1 MGEGAQRISWWGL
14 QVSGR
19 ESESSVNECLF
30 ESERQLSKLG
40 GLESETECVG
50 EYEYSSGRIEDVVS
64 LLYLSSVRFVA
75 GGGLQGRYSTQYG
88 KEGCSTRVSSRLLPV
103 LPLPLFSSPLLLF
116 PVHLGRRQLRP
127 QSRASRPGR
136 CAAAGSDAQRV
147 RAAPGPPCGTMKLR
161 SKAAALL
168 LLALA
173 VLLLALLSLRARQD
187 LEPPGFPARP
197 EAAPQGRHAP
207 APTLPPEPRAFPG
220 AAGPRFPRRRPPR
233 LRPGAGR
240 PRAASRGKLAR

>member
-19 ESESSVNECLF
+19 ESESSVSECLF
-30 ESERQLSKLG
+30 ESERQLRKLG

-103 LPLPLFSSPLLLF
+103 LPCLSSP
-116 PVHLGRRQLRP
+116 PP
-127 QSRASRPGR
+127 SSSSQSTSAAASFDPSPGR
-136 CAAAGSDAQRV
+136 AGLDAAPPRAAMRRGSAPPRGR
-147 RAAPGPPCGTMKLR
+147 RAAP
-161 SKAAALL
+161 
-168 LLALA
+168 
-173 VLLLALLSLRARQD
+173 
-187 LEPPGFPARP
+187 
-197 EAAPQGRHAP
+197 
-207 APTLPPEPRAFPG
+207 
-220 AAGPRFPRRRPPR
+220 
-233 LRPGAGR
+233 
-240 PRAASRGKLAR
+240 